1 MCGRIFLIL
10 LLLVVG
16 CSKPIDVTAIVKEP
30 VDYRK
35 MLVKDTDMIFYTK
48 NTNKPYSG
56 DVFSLYDD
64 GKRRDEGGLKNGR
77 EDGVWTYW
85 HENGQTRSKG
95 NYKNGDKY
103 GKWTYFYEND
113 INKNER
119 DPDAAIGNVDHDI
132 MLAKNTMVYKTGKKW
147 QEGFYKAGKEDGIWT
162 IWHENG
168 QKKMEVTL
176 ELGELISQYCWDEFG
191 SKIECN

>member
-16 CSKPIDVTAIVKEP
+16 CSKPIDVTVLLKEP
-30 VDYRK
+30 IDYRK

-103 GKWTYFYEND
+103 
-113 INKNER
+113 
-119 DPDAAIGNVDHDI
+119 
-132 MLAKNTMVYKTGKKW
+132 
-147 QEGFYKAGKEDGIWT
+147 
-162 IWHENG
+162 
-168 QKKMEVTL
+168 
-176 ELGELISQYCWDEFG
+176 
-191 SKIECN
+191 

>member
-1 MCGRIFLIL
+1 MCKCIFLIVL
-10 LLLVVG
+10 SIVVG
-16 CSKPIDVTAIVKEP
+16 CSKPIDDSVIVKEP
-30 VDYRK
+30 IDYRK

-64 GKRRDEGGLKNGR
+64 GKKRDEGGLKNGR

-103 GKWTYFYEND
+103 GKWTYFYENN
-113 INKNER
+113 IKKKAV
-119 DPDAAIGNVDHDI
+119 DPDTDIQNTDDDI
-132 MLAKNTMVYKTGKKW
+132 MLSKNTMVYKTGKKW
-147 QEGFYKAGKEDGIWT
+147 QEGFYKGGKEDGIWT

-168 QKKMEVTL
+168 QKRMEVTL
-176 ELGELISQYCWDEFG
+176 VLGELVSQYCWDEFG
-191 SKIECN
+191 NYIECN